1 MPVVIDGNNLLHSL
15 PGRGRSRDEVRRQVL
30 EAVRGES
37 LRLTVVFDGPPPAGT
52 PETECLGSVT
62 VRYSGARS
70 ADDLIVALIPA
81 GGTAS
86 QWVVVSDDRGLRER
100 VLRRGGAVRSVVE
113 WRGRRPRRRQLCEA
127 ERRLSARE
135 LAEWEAYFA
144 GGADPEE
151 R

>member
-1 MPVVIDGNNLLHSL
+1 
-15 PGRGRSRDEVRRQVL
+15 
-30 EAVRGES
+30 
-37 LRLTVVFDGPPPAGT
+37 
-52 PETECLGSVT
+52 
-62 VRYSGARS
+62 
-70 ADDLIVALIPA
+70 
-81 GGTAS
+81 
-86 QWVVVSDDRGLRER
+86 VVVSDDRGLRER